1 MNTADLTVA
10 AFRIGRWL
18 LALLLFIWFLG
29 G

>member
-1 MNTADLTVA
+1 MNAADLIVA

-18 LALLLFIWFLG
+18 LALLLFIWFVG

>member
-1 MNTADLTVA
+1 MNIADLIVA
-10 AFRIGRWL
+10 AFRIGRSL

>member
-1 MNTADLTVA
+1 MNAADLIVA
-10 AFRIGRWL
+10 ALKIGRWL

>member
-1 MNTADLTVA
+1 MRAADLIVA